1 MQSNTKYT
9 IQIGKRTL
17 VFESVSSTNEL
28 LWSKITNSEPLE
40 EGTAI
45 LAKHQE
51 SGKGQ
56 RGNSWQAEKGLN
68 LTFSYL
74 LYPNFLAPSKQFL
87 LSACT
92 SIGIARFL
100 EKFLDEVHIKW
111 PNDLLIKGKKVCGI
125 LIESRISKNNLSKA
139 VIGIGLNTNQTE
151 FPKELPNATSLRMAL
166 NKQEPFDN
174 EKLYSELCQ
183 ELSSSFQLL
192 IDNKHD
198 IILQQYNKRLFQI
211 HEKRPYII
219 NNSKVTAALQPVG
232 IDGLA
237 SLKLENKTLRLQP
250 QGFRYIF

>member
-1 MQSNTKYT
+1 
-9 IQIGKRTL
+9 
-17 VFESVSSTNEL
+17 
-28 LWSKITNSEPLE
+28 
-40 EGTAI
+40 
-45 LAKHQE
+45 
-51 SGKGQ
+51 
-56 RGNSWQAEKGLN
+56 NSWQAEKGLN

-166 NKQEPFDN
+166 NKQAPFDN
-174 EKLYSELCQ
+174 ETLYSELCQ
-183 ELSSSFQLL
+183 ELSASFQLL

-198 IILQQYNKRLFQI
+198 IILQ
-211 HEKRPYII
+211 
-219 NNSKVTAALQPVG
+219 
-232 IDGLA
+232 
-237 SLKLENKTLRLQP
+237 
-250 QGFRYIF
+250 

>member
-45 LAKHQE
+45 LTKHQE

-100 EKFLDEVHIKW
+100 ERYLD
-111 PNDLLIKGKKVCGI
+111 
-125 LIESRISKNNLSKA
+125 
-139 VIGIGLNTNQTE
+139 
-151 FPKELPNATSLRMAL
+151 
-166 NKQEPFDN
+166 
-174 EKLYSELCQ
+174 
-183 ELSSSFQLL
+183 
-192 IDNKHD
+192 
-198 IILQQYNKRLFQI
+198 
-211 HEKRPYII
+211 
-219 NNSKVTAALQPVG
+219 
-232 IDGLA
+232 
-237 SLKLENKTLRLQP
+237 
-250 QGFRYIF
+250 